1 MQWKYL
7 CMLSILLHRLF
18 EKCRYLIRLIIF
30 TASSRVFLNE
40 TGVVF
45 YCKCEAMMSN
55 MPWRLP
61 WFMPRS
67 EEFYPPLLSYLLS
80 NVNRGSKEKRSNGDL
95 HNFMNPSWVFL
106 GSQESMD
113 PTLRTAGVNVRHF
126 LPQLCL
132 GLALSSASH
141 FPPVSRS
148 SYLQHEAGRIKW
160 SPSRHRHFRRTLGH
174 WAIFIIDSLSLL
186 LPLCFSSGL
195 FFLLCCCPDIQAC
208 VLFLS
213 FHRWEGNQ
221 LSAGRCF
228 LQEDELNTS
237 PRLSGRRNVD
247 VRDRLFERCTICH
260 EWFWKMHCWLIKR
273 EAL

>member
-1 MQWKYL
+1 MHWKYL
-7 CMLSILLHRLF
+7 CTLSILLHRLF

-40 TGVVF
+40 TGVF

-67 EEFYPPLLSYLLS
+67 QEFYPPLLSYLLS

-95 HNFMNPSWVFL
+95 HNFMNRSWVLL

-113 PTLRTAGVNVRHF
+113 PTLRTASVNVRDF

-148 SYLQHEAGRIKW
+148 PYLQHEAGRIK
-160 SPSRHRHFRRTLGH
+160 
-174 WAIFIIDSLSLL
+174 
-186 LPLCFSSGL
+186 
-195 FFLLCCCPDIQAC
+195 
-208 VLFLS
+208 
-213 FHRWEGNQ
+213 
-221 LSAGRCF
+221 
-228 LQEDELNTS
+228 
-237 PRLSGRRNVD
+237 
-247 VRDRLFERCTICH
+247 
-260 EWFWKMHCWLIKR
+260 
-273 EAL
+273 